1 MSDNDNNNFDIELL
15 SNLNIETLTTMLLT
29 ELANIP
35 HDTSFLTS
43 RPTYEIP
50 PDLDFTLESVLTNSF
65 NETSLYKQVICDAE
79 LTKLKNSKF
88 KYTKMQYVEKNICPI
103 TQLEF
108 EEQQD
113 IIKLDCNHC
122 FDAEAIIQWLTEEK
136 SECPVCRFTYK
147 SQEIKIEDDLQNARE
162 NLYNSLSRV
171 SFTHYLFN

>member
-1 MSDNDNNNFDIELL
+1 MEYNNNFDIELL

-35 HDTSFLTS
+35 HDTSFFTS

-50 PDLDFTLESVLTNSF
+50 PDTLESVLTNSF
-65 NETSLYKQVICDAE
+65 NETSLYKQVICDSE

-88 KYTKMQYVEKNICPI
+88 KYTKIKDDTCPI

-113 IIKLDCNHC
+113 IIKLECNHC

-147 SQEIKIEDDLQNARE
+147 TQEIKIVEADDLQHSRE

-171 SFTHYLFN
+171 NFNSFFTY

>member
-1 MSDNDNNNFDIELL
+1 MSDNNNLDIALL

-35 HDTSFLTS
+35 HDISFFTS

-50 PDLDFTLESVLTNSF
+50 PDTLESVLTNSF

-88 KYTKMQYVEKNICPI
+88 KYTKMQDDTCPI

-147 SQEIKIEDDLQNARE
+147 SQEIKIVEEDDLQHSRE

-171 SFTHYLFN
+171 NFNSFLTY